1 MFAEPCKWYNKKMA
15 REQKR
20 VSDKQVVRAGAII
33 ISSANQEL
41 VWMDPKSIIV
51 SDDSKFTYDKYLG
64 GYPFGIF
71 SRDKDDNQDPD
82 PDRGDTVEL
91 SDIEEITYEPY
102 YSTTKELKYRAILKI
117 RNSSDSKEDVIG
129 VDARTANLEA
139 QA

>member
-64 GYPFGIF
+64 GYPFRIF
-71 SRDKDDNQDPD
+71 SRDKDDDQDPD